1 MKKLLLLLILPL
13 SVAFAGFDRCPKP
26 CEKPLSGEQAYKLV
40 KEYLIDFTCK
50 GDFNALR
57 RSTSNDMIYNYM
69 GGSWVETW
77 ADAIAYFPVYADAF
91 PDMMNK
97 IDVFVFDG
105 EYCAVATHGTGH
117 FTGPFCEWGRP
128 EISFQGNGAEM
139 TAYEGSIN
147 YVFRIKH
154 GKIVELWETWNEE
167 RFYDFL
173 ETNGT
178 PIPNP
183 NAPTDP

>member
-1 MKKLLLLLILPL
+1 MKKLLLLLVLPV
-13 SVAFAGFDRCPKP
+13 SFAFAGSAICPKP
-26 CEKPLSGEQAYKLV
+26 CEKPLSRQQAYKIV
-40 KEYLIDFTCK
+40 KEYLVDFACK
-50 GDFNALR
+50 GDFDALR

-69 GGSWVETW
+69 GVSWVETW

-91 PDMMNK
+91 PDNVNV

-117 FTGPFCEWGRP
+117 FTGPFCEWFW
-128 EISFQGNGAEM
+128 SDAYQGNGAEM

-147 YVFRIKH
+147 YVFRFKH

-167 RFYDFL
+167 RFYNFIRA
-173 ETNGT
+173 NGAKF
-178 PIPNP
+178 PNP
-183 NAPTDP
+183 NLDPFD